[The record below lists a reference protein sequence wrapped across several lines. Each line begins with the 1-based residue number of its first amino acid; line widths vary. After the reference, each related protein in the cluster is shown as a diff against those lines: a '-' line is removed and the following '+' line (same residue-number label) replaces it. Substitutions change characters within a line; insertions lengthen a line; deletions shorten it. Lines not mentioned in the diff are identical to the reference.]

1 MVGLE
6 IQVLLDKEKR
16 KEFLQAFD
24 FLSKPPD
31 KNHACVGKTLYENVG
46 EDGRFIWVE
55 RWKDLKAL
63 KNYLS
68 SDHYR
73 SLLGAIEVLGELV
86 ETQLV
91 EFKDL
96 PESIG

>member
-1 MVGLE
+1 MIGLE
-6 IQVLLDKEKR
+6 IRVLLEKEKR
-16 KEFLQAFD
+16 KEFLHAFD
-24 FLSKPPD
+24 LLSKPQD
-31 KNHACVGKTLYENVG
+31 KSDACVKKTLYENVG

-55 RWKDLKAL
+55 HWKDLKAL

-86 ETQLV
+86 ETRLV

-96 PESIG
+96 PESIT

>member
-6 IQVLLDKEKR
+6 IRVLLEKEKR

-24 FLSKPPD
+24 LLSKPPEKD
-31 KNHACVGKTLYENVG
+31 DACVAKNLYENVA

-55 RWKDLKAL
+55 RWKDLKTL
-63 KNYLS
+63 NNYMS

-86 ETQLV
+86 EMQLF

-96 PESIG
+96 PESIT

>member
-6 IQVLLDKEKR
+6 LRILLEKEKR

-24 FLSKPPD
+24 LLSKPQD
-31 KNHACVGKTLYENVG
+31 KNDACVQKTLYENVG

-63 KNYLS
+63 KNYLI

-73 SLLGAIEVLGELV
+73 SLLGVIEVLGEL
-86 ETQLV
+86 EDMQLV
-91 EFKDL
+91 EFKASFDH
-96 PESIG
+96 